1 MSHAPLQLQGRAGS
15 VMHPGS
21 WHDGTG
27 LGEKGLGKLWR
38 ITRPQQRHFST
49 EQSQVMFADYE
60 IRATVAMRRFS
71 MGQASRCAGLADESF
86 CLATRAPFILV
97 GDNGH
102 IRHMATRLSPT
113 HSHSS
118 LYSSKARHTRGG
130 RSPRSP
136 CAGPACGRPPT
147 APSCPSE
154 ARRRAPPG
162 TRSPAG
168 PAAGS
173 VPGRSGRAA
182 AASARTA
189 PAGST
194 FIVLRRDEAKQVLW
208 RKKVCRR
215 SPAAGFATGRSGQAA
230 AASARSAPAVSTSER
245 IRTHKIFARHS
256 VLVPRNCSSWLCA
269 RPASWAADA

>member
-1 MSHAPLQLQGRAGS
+1 
-15 VMHPGS
+15 
-21 WHDGTG
+21 
-27 LGEKGLGKLWR
+27 
-38 ITRPQQRHFST
+38 
-49 EQSQVMFADYE
+49 
-60 IRATVAMRRFS
+60 
-71 MGQASRCAGLADESF
+71 MGQASRCAGLADESL
-86 CLATRAPFILV
+86 CLATRAPLILV

-118 LYSSKARHTRGG
+118 LCSSKARRTRGG
-130 RSPRSP
+130 IQDSRSPRSP

-147 APSCPSE
+147 APSWPSE
-154 ARRRAPPG
+154 ARRRAPPV

-215 SPAAGFATGRSGQAA
+215 RSSSWICDRPLRSGG
-230 AASARSAPAVSTSER
+230 SCVSSQRTCSKH
-245 IRTHKIFARHS
+245 IRT
-256 VLVPRNCSSWLCA
+256 NQ
-269 RPASWAADA
+269 DA